1 MKRYRSK
8 LILGM
13 LFLTLFLCSYM
24 WNNSEPKMRSENIPT
39 LTSAVNIE
47 GQTQTPEVDPEAVD
61 ILRSALDYLGNLTQ
75 FSVRTQSTYE
85 DLLDSGHRVDYEIS
99 STVIVSRPNKLHSER
114 HGKQINQI
122 FYYDGKTLTLYNPSD
137 KVYATE
143 PTPGTIDEMLHFARD
158 TFGLGA
164 PVSDL
169 IYNNAFSLLMDEV
182 NFAMVIGK
190 EIIGDIHCTHLLF
203 SRPGV
208 DFQIWIADN
217 VTQLPL
223 KLVVTD
229 TATPEHLS
237 FTTVMRNWDMAP
249 EVSESLFNFVPP
261 QGTVKI
267 TFLKTDQ
274 SGETKP

>member
-1 MKRYRSK
+1 MKRYYFK
-8 LILGM
+8 LIMGM
-13 LFLTLFLCSYM
+13 IFM
-24 WNNSEPKMRSENIPT
+24 
-39 LTSAVNIE
+39 TSLVSTVE
-47 GQTQTPEVDPEAVD
+47 TKGQTQTTEVDPIAVE
-61 ILRSALDYLGNLTQ
+61 ILQGSLDYLSNLTQ
-75 FSVRTQSTYE
+75 FSVQAQSTLE
-85 DLLDSGHRVDYEIS
+85 DMLDSEHRVDFEMS
-99 STVIVSRPNKLHSER
+99 SSVTVSRPNKLHAER
-114 HGKQINQI
+114 HGELFNQI
-122 FYYDGKTLTLYNPSD
+122 FYYDGSTLTLYNPSD